1 MSHSKVKVKCNLTCS
16 SCDSWIDFA
25 KSGCVNSWAEVQ
37 TDDFHFVC
45 RGCMTVKYLQEQV
58 IELRHMI
65 LMMTGQG
72 ETEES
77 RGGENDESRG
87 GETEESRGGET
98 EESRGGETE
107 ESRGGENEESRGSEN
122 EENRGGENKESSGNV
137 REKAGKKKKD
147 GKRKNVQQ
155 KEDNRVSEEGLSGDR
170 MVEDNKSREKVKNVD
185 QKKKDDRRQRMQQ
198 KRGKRVSGEGLPG
211 GKTVEV
217 DDMRE
222 RGHTSSVQ
230 QERSF
235 AGVVSQG
242 KARVFMGD
250 SIIRNVDKIVNRDDI
265 SVCLPG
271 AKVEDIAE
279 KAGQV
284 MGGGTGGAVL
294 VHVGTNNAE
303 KEGTSAIACKYR
315 RLIKTLK
322 EARVGQIVLSGILP
336 IVGGR
341 GEEYRNCRR
350 MAINTQVQKVCMEEG
365 IGFVDMWLNF
375 AGRGDFFMRDGL
387 HLTGKGAAVLGCEFV
402 RVVDEGTGTIKGTGT
417 IN

>member
-1 MSHSKVKVKCNLTCS
+1 MAPCKRQVKAKRNLICS

-37 TDDFHFVC
+37 ADDFHFVC
-45 RGCMTVKYLQEQV
+45 RGCTTVKYLQEQV
-58 IELRHMI
+58 IELRRMI

-72 ETEES
+72 ETEVS

-98 EESRGGETE
+98 EESSGGETE
-107 ESRGGENEESRGSEN
+107 ESRGGETE
-122 EENRGGENKESSGNV
+122 ENKESSGNV
-137 REKAGKKKKD
+137 REKAGK
-147 GKRKNVQQ
+147 
-155 KEDNRVSEEGLSGDR
+155 
-170 MVEDNKSREKVKNVD
+170 
-185 QKKKDDRRQRMQQ
+185 KKKDDRRQRMQQ

-211 GKTVEV
+211 GKTVKV

-235 AGVVSQG
+235 ADVVSQG
-242 KARVFMGD
+242 KARKARVFMGD
-250 SIIRNVDKIVNRDDI
+250 SIIRKVDKIVNRGDDI
-265 SVCLPG
+265 TVCLPG

-294 VHVGTNNAE
+294 VHVGTNNAD
-303 KEGTSAIACKYR
+303 KEGTSAIIGKYR

-336 IVGGR
+336 IMGGR

-365 IGFVDMWLNF
+365 VGFVDMWLNF
-375 AGRGDFFMRDGL
+375 VGRGDFFMRDGL
-387 HLTGKGAAVLGCEFV
+387 HLTGKGAAVLACEFV
-402 RVVDEGTGTIKGTGT
+402 RVVDEGTGTIDYL
-417 IN
+417 N

>member
-1 MSHSKVKVKCNLTCS
+1 MAPCKRQVKAKRNLICS

-37 TDDFHFVC
+37 ADDFHFVC
-45 RGCMTVKYLQEQV
+45 RGCKTVKYLQEQV

-72 ETEES
+72 ETEC
-77 RGGENDESRG
+77 GENDESRG
-87 GETEESRGGET
+87 GETEESRESET

-107 ESRGGENEESRGSEN
+107 ESRGGENEVSRGSEN
-122 EENRGGENKESSGNV
+122 EENSGGENKESSGNV

-155 KEDNRVSEEGLSGDR
+155 KKDNRVSEEGLSGGR
-170 MVEDNKSREKVKNVD
+170 MVEDIKSREKDKTVD

-211 GKTVEV
+211 GKTVKV

-235 AGVVSQG
+235 ADVVSQG
-242 KARVFMGD
+242 KARKARVFMGD
-250 SIIRNVDKIVNRDDI
+250 SIIRKVDKIVNRGDDI
-265 SVCLPG
+265 
-271 AKVEDIAE
+271 
-279 KAGQV
+279 
-284 MGGGTGGAVL
+284 T
-294 VHVGTNNAE
+294 TNNAE
-303 KEGTSAIACKYR
+303 KEGTSAIIGKYR

-336 IVGGR
+336 IMGGR

-365 IGFVDMWLNF
+365 VGFVDMWLNF
-375 AGRGDFFMRDGL
+375 VGRGDFFMTDGL

-402 RVVDEGTGTIKGTGT
+402 RVVNEGTGN
-417 IN
+417 INYLN